1 MKTLAEIIARLAQID
16 EEVRAAA
23 DVASVEKLTQ
33 EKTDLIARKAE
44 LENLEARKAAALK
57 VQGGA
62 GNVLENNNPMTAH
75 PTEFRK
81 ETVRDTE
88 EYRHAFLKRLMGQP
102 LTEMEQRAYITS
114 DAGVAGAAIP
124 TATSNMFFDKMIKI
138 APMLGEISLMRVA
151 GNIRF
156 MTENVRADAAQH
168 TENAAATPASD
179 TFAYIDL
186 AGYEYI
192 KVQRV
197 SATVSTMSVQGFEG
211 WLVNLLAE
219 DIAEQIENAIIN
231 GNGSTAPKGV
241 EYANTW
247 ADGSNGIDFDT
258 AVTYDDLVNLIALL
272 PARYDRNAKFLMGK
286 AFFYQKIMTIKDAN
300 GNPIVAKDVTNAAAM
315 RILGY
320 PVLISDKV
328 AANTAYLGDYTK
340 VVGNLAQDINV
351 SASDQSGFTSNAR
364 DYRGVAIFDCDI
376 ALADAFVK
384 LFT

>member
-1 MKTLAEIIARLAQID
+1 MNLTQVVARLAQID
-16 EEVRAAA
+16 IEVRDATDAAR
-23 DVASVEKLTQ
+23 VEALAT
-33 EKTDLIARKAE
+33 EKRDLLARKAE
-44 LENLEARKAAALK
+44 LEELEARK
-57 VQGGA
+57 QGVIDIRAGA
-62 GNVLENNNPMTAH
+62 GVSLGTNTNLPGAPV
-75 PTEFRK
+75 EFRK
-81 ETVRDTE
+81 ETVRDTP
-88 EYRHAFLKRLMGQP
+88 EYRSAFLKKLMGQP
-102 LTEMEQRAYITS
+102 LTETEQRAYVTS
-114 DAGVAGAAIP
+114 DSGVAGAVIP
-124 TATSNMFFDKMIKI
+124 TQTANMFFDKMVTL

-151 GNIRF
+151 GNIRIAV
-156 MTENVRADAAQH
+156 ENVRADAAQH

-197 SATVSTMSVQGFEG
+197 SATVSTMSVQGFET

-231 GNGSTAPKGV
+231 GNGSTTPKGV

-247 ADGSNGIDFDT
+247 VNASTGIDFGT
-258 AVTYDDLVNLIALL
+258 GVTYDNLVDLIALL
-272 PARYDRNAKFLMGK
+272 PARYDRNAKFLMNK
-286 AFFYQKIMTIKDAN
+286 AMFYQQIMKIKDAE
-300 GNPIVAKDVTNAAAM
+300 GDPIVARDVTNAALM

-328 AANTAYLGDYTK
+328 AANTAYLGDYSK
-340 VVGNLAQDINV
+340 VVGNLAQDITVAANDS
-351 SASDQSGFTSNAR
+351 SAFTSNAR